1 MKRKLKQLW
10 SCIDGTDSRQNTPM
24 QFTRYFLWTR
34 WGKRFENGIP
44 VSQKGGVVRV
54 GFWQHHNLLVNN
66 VILFSF
72 KDKINQVY
80 LPVHWSPVYPAGQMQ
95 INFTWSSKHRPPLK
109 QGLLV
114 QNPLHILI
122 IYYNNDF
129 NIEWKYSLLI
139 LLCVFTFWV
148 PNCDV
153 RYDFSIKTMFGSLIG
168 GLMFYLRFLCLFAY
182 SGAQHILCCVFALF
196 FLRVVCPILPV
207 SLDCQF
213 LIAPSVFSNVC
224 LIQYITLKWKNKY
237 ITLSEQF

>member
-54 GFWQHHNLLVNN
+54 GFWQHHNLLVYN

-139 LLCVFTFWV
+139 LLCVFTFWI

-153 RYDFSIKTMFGSLIG
+153 RYDFSIKTMFGS
-168 GLMFYLRFLCLFAY
+168 
-182 SGAQHILCCVFALF
+182 SVSP
-196 FLRVVCPILPV
+196 VVCRSVHVLF
-207 SLDCQF
+207 SLF
-213 LIAPSVFSNVC
+213 MFVC
-224 LIQYITLKWKNKY
+224 V
-237 ITLSEQF
+237 